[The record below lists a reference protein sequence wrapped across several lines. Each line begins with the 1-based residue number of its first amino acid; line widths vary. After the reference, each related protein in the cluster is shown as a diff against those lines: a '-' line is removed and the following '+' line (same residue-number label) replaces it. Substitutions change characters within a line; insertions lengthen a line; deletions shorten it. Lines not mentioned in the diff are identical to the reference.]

1 MRETR
6 ANEGSKYLGKDELHP
21 RFRNE
26 LQVETVVSLLL
37 LQTVAFTIG
46 IPQGVRPTRYTAASS
61 LLHMPQS

>member
-26 LQVETVVSLLL
+26 LQVETVVSLLP

-46 IPQGVRPTRYTAASS
+46 IPQGVRPTR
-61 LLHMPQS
+61 